1 MTYTI
6 EELCLIWLDSFSGLE
21 YKHKNTLIALTE
33 KDLNA
38 KSLVEKGKD
47 YILTALNTSVYSTLK
62 SALTNDY
69 MNYVLQDL
77 EKQDIKC
84 VTIKSKDYPQT
95 LKNIKC
101 PPLVLYAKG
110 DLSLLKEKLFCI
122 VGSRKSLPLSLALA
136 KDYVNALVDADF
148 TLVTGIA
155 QGVDE
160 TVIKSVLEKGRK
172 AISVI
177 TGGFNNVYPKSN
189 VSLLEKVASQ
199 GLVLSEYPP
208 AVAPMPFMFPIRNRI
223 FAGLS
228 SGVLIVSAGK
238 KSGTLWTADYAVEY
252 GKDVF
257 AIPYSVGIASGEGC
271 NNLIKQGA
279 ILTDSPSDILNYYGI
294 EEKQNQVEQFSL
306 EEKELIKLL
315 SNGEMHVEKLSAK
328 LNKRTFEIMPL
339 LSILEIKGVVIKEG
353 NIYQLAR
360 NYSEE

>member
-1 MTYTI
+1 MLYTR

-21 YKHKNTLIALTE
+21 YKHKNTLIALAE
-33 KDLNA
+33 KELNA

-47 YILTALNTSVYSTLK
+47 YLLTSLDAKVYSTLN

-69 MNYVLQDL
+69 MNYVLAEL
-77 EKQDIKC
+77 EKQGIRC
-84 VTIKSKDYPQT
+84 VTIKSKEYPQS
-95 LKNIKC
+95 LRNIKC

-110 DLSLLKEKLFCI
+110 NVGLLNEKLFCI
-122 VGSRKSLPLSLALA
+122 VGSRKSLPLSLALT
-136 KDYVNALVDADF
+136 KDYASALIDANF

-160 TVIKSVLEKGRK
+160 TVLKSVLEKGGK

-177 TGGFNNVYPKSN
+177 TGGFNNVYPKTN
-189 VSLLEKVASQ
+189 VSLLEKVAKE

-208 AVAPMPFMFPIRNRI
+208 TVAPMPFMFPVRNRI

-228 SGVLIVSAGK
+228 NGVLIVSAGR

-279 ILTDSPSDILNYYGI
+279 ILTDTPIDILNYYGI
-294 EEKQNQVEQFSL
+294 EEKQTQSHEFSL
-306 EEKELIKLL
+306 EEKEILKIL
-315 SNGEMHVEKLSAK
+315 SNGEMHVEKISAN
-328 LNKRTFEIMPL
+328 LNKRTYEITPI
-339 LSILEIKGVVIKEG
+339 LSVLEIKGVVIKEG

>member
-1 MTYTI
+1 MLYTR

-21 YKHKNTLIALTE
+21 YKHKNTLITLAGQ
-33 KDLNA
+33 DLNA

-47 YILTALNTSVYSTLK
+47 YLLTTLDAKVYSTLN
-62 SALTNDY
+62 SALTNEY
-69 MNYVLQDL
+69 MSCVLQEL
-77 EKQDIKC
+77 EKQGIKC
-84 VTIKSKDYPQT
+84 VTIKSKDYPQS
-95 LKNIKC
+95 LRNIKC

-110 DLSLLKEKLFCI
+110 DLGLLNNRLFCI
-122 VGSRKSLPLSLALA
+122 VGSRKSLPLSLAIT
-136 KDYVNALVDADF
+136 KDYVNALIDADF

-160 TVIKSVLEKGRK
+160 TVLKSTLEKGGK
-172 AISVI
+172 VISVI
-177 TGGFNNVYPKSN
+177 TGGFNNVYPKTN
-189 VSLLEKVASQ
+189 LSLLEKVANQ

-208 AVAPMPFMFPIRNRI
+208 TVAPMPFMFPVRNRI

-228 SGVLIVSAGK
+228 NGVLIVSAGK

-279 ILTDSPSDILNYYGI
+279 ILTDTPSDVLNYYGI
-294 EEKQNQVEQFSL
+294 EENKNQVENFSP
-306 EEKELIKLL
+306 EEKEIIKLL
-315 SNGEMHVEKLSAK
+315 SNGEMHVEKISANLK
-328 LNKRTFEIMPL
+328 KRTYEITPL
-339 LSILEIKGVVIKEG
+339 LSVLEIRGVVIKEG

>member
-1 MTYTI
+1 MLYTR
-6 EELCLIWLDSFSGLE
+6 EELCLIWLDSFNGLE
-21 YKHKNTLIALTE
+21 YKHKNTLITLAGQ
-33 KDLNA
+33 DLNA
-38 KSLVEKGKD
+38 KSIVEKGKD
-47 YILTALNTSVYSTLK
+47 YLLTSLDAKVYSTLN
-62 SALTNDY
+62 SALTNEY
-69 MNYVLQDL
+69 MNYVLAELD
-77 EKQDIKC
+77 KQGIKC
-84 VTIKSKDYPQT
+84 VTIKSKDYPQS

-110 DLSLLKEKLFCI
+110 DVGLLNQKLFCI
-122 VGSRKSLPLSLALA
+122 VGSRKSLSLSIALT
-136 KDYVNALVDADF
+136 KDYVSALVDAGF

-160 TVIKSVLEKGRK
+160 TVLKSVLENGGK

-189 VSLLEKVASQ
+189 TSLLEKVIEN
-199 GLVLSEYPP
+199 GLAISEYPP
-208 AVAPMPFMFPIRNRI
+208 TVAPMPFMFPVRNRI

-228 SGVLIVSAGK
+228 SGVLVVSAGK

-279 ILTDSPSDILNYYGI
+279 NLTDSPKDILDYYGI
-294 EEKQNQVEQFSL
+294 EEKQNQVEQFSQK
-306 EEKELIKLL
+306 EKELIKLL
-315 SNGEMHVEKLSAK
+315 SNGEMHVEKISAS
-328 LNKRTFEIMPL
+328 LNKRTFEITPT
-339 LSILEIKGVVIKEG
+339 LSILEIKGVVTKEG

-360 NYSEE
+360 SYSEE